1 MSHGGGNQGEK
12 LVSESSGG
20 AQRGFATPHT
30 WRRRIGIRMFLE
42 SVIREIELIQIDGE
56 WLLLV
61 IPVDLE
67 VHRHAVPAVGG

>member
-20 AQRGFATPHT
+20 AQRGLATPHRAPT
-30 WRRRIGIRMFLE
+30 DQNDVE
-42 SVIREIELIQIDGE
+42 SVIREIELIQIDRE

-61 IPVDLE
+61 IAVDLE
-67 VHRHAVPAVGG
+67 VHRHAVPAVGC

>member
-20 AQRGFATPHT
+20 AQRGLATPHPAPT
-30 WRRRIGIRMFLE
+30 DQNDVE
-42 SVIREIELIQIDGE
+42 SVIREIELIQIDRE

-61 IPVDLE
+61 IAVDLE
-67 VHRHAVPAVGG
+67 VHRHAVPAVGC